1 MNPSTDDILEFL
13 EIIIAEGDAVLQKT
27 PDMLPVLKQA
37 GVVDSGGAGL
47 MQVLKGVYAYLNG
60 DEIDLSFGEGK
71 EMEKP
76 AKVYTYK
83 LSFVLVPEKT
93 TSKERVNDFES
104 YLKTAG
110 DEITFKNHSEFVEI
124 SILTDVPGEII
135 TKSCAL
141 GTAHEIAFSNAIDE
155 KNGFKRPEAK
165 AESATPAKEIGF
177 VSVSAGDGMNQIF
190 TDMGVDV
197 NITGGQT
204 MNPSTDDILSA
215 IEKVNAKTVF
225 VLPNN
230 KNIILAAN
238 QAVALSE
245 DKRVV
250 VIPTTTVPQGIT
262 ALINYLPDKSVEE
275 NKAIMEEEI
284 KNVQTGSITYA
295 VRDTE
300 IDDKVIKSG
309 DYMGIGDKGIISVGP
324 DKDEV
329 FMSMLKEMVSEET
342 SLITIYFGSDV
353 TEGEAN
359 EFAER
364 IGAEFSNVEIDV
376 ENGGQPVYYYVV
388 SVE

>member
-1 MNPSTDDILEFL
+1 
-13 EIIIAEGDAVLQKT
+13 
-27 PDMLPVLKQA
+27 
-37 GVVDSGGAGL
+37 
-47 MQVLKGVYAYLNG
+47 
-60 DEIDLSFGEGK
+60 
-71 EMEKP
+71 
-76 AKVYTYK
+76 
-83 LSFVLVPEKT
+83 
-93 TSKERVNDFES
+93 
-104 YLKTAG
+104 
-110 DEITFKNHSEFVEI
+110 
-124 SILTDVPGEII
+124 
-135 TKSCAL
+135 
-141 GTAHEIAFSNAIDE
+141 
-155 KNGFKRPEAK
+155 
-165 AESATPAKEIGF
+165 
-177 VSVSAGDGMNQIF
+177 MNQIF